1 MGFLSGAGSLGSILG
16 PLTLTFIYHEKGP
29 IVGFLIF
36 VGVLIMAM
44 LTAMA
49 SYKRL
54 IPYSLYKEK
63 KMMNTGGKL
72 PTDNEGS
79 SYYGSINSET
89 SSYKSNDA

>member
-16 PLTLTFIYHEKGP
+16 PLILTLIYHEKGP

-36 VGVLIMAM
+36 VGVLIMAI

-54 IPYSLYKEK
+54 IPYSLYKQK
-63 KMMNTGGKL
+63 KMMKTGGKL

-79 SYYGSINSET
+79 SCYGSINTGT
-89 SSYKSNDA
+89 SSHKSNNA